1 MPSTKGSPRKEKTAP
16 KIDEFEDTVIEKE
29 DLEELHDKKIDS
41 PPNDA
46 SDDKSQQV

>member
-1 MPSTKGSPRKEKTAP
+1 MPSTKGSPRKEKTAA

-29 DLEELHDKKIDS
+29 DLEEPHDKKIDS

-46 SDDKSQQV
+46 SDDKSQQD